1 MTKDELIA
9 RLGKYE
15 WNDIECKQAQKSV
28 PHDAYKTVSAFSNTN
43 GGYLVFGVKD
53 SKGKLNI
60 VGVIEVD
67 QVQNDFL
74 STLRG
79 GQKLNRII
87 NVQENAVEHEGK
99 TLLVFHIPEAE
110 RKEKPIY
117 LKDDIRESFIRRGA
131 GDERCTK
138 VEIERFL
145 RDASDTTY
153 DKELLK
159 DIKAEE
165 FFDEQSLAW
174 YRRLFQEKERG
185 RDAGLSDIEFLYE
198 WGFIGES
205 EGSLIANRAAVLL
218 FGKGRYV
225 RRILPRGVVD
235 YQRIDVPFENW
246 SPEIR
251 WHDRVVVEENI
262 IQAWQVLVEKY
273 MRVAETPFSI
283 DTTTLRRHDDPP
295 DYISFREA
303 AINLLMHQ
311 DYGDHTRKPVIKI
324 FPDRTLFWNPGD
336 AFDTV
341 DRLLEPTEKEVRNP
355 TIVNAFRR
363 IGLSD
368 QAGTGMRAIIRN
380 WRQIG
385 HIPPVIRNDKS
396 EKSFGLV
403 LIKEPLLT
411 ESQVLFQTQL
421 GVDLTEY
428 EAAVFAFACRSNPIT
443 ITDTKTVLGRGNQ
456 EVRTVLDEL
465 VKEGLLC
472 TVKDGVLWDVAEHLK
487 EQFHHTD
494 QSGSPEGSLVTD
506 QLDKLKASLVTDQLD
521 KIKDASASG
530 QLDTFIK
537 SLSTAQVKELV
548 DSLIPEEFEKLKSSL
563 GVDQLDK
570 LKIGLVTDQA
580 GGPEA
585 SLITPVLTK
594 LTEEQR
600 KVVQLC
606 EIPRKQ
612 ADLMKEIGF
621 SHRTFFKNKHLEPLV
636 RAKLIRMTH
645 PDKPT
650 HPDQTYVVTEN
661 GLRLLALWRDEP
673 ENGKSDL

>member
-9 RLGKYE
+9 RLGKFE

-28 PHDAYKTVSAFSNTN
+28 PRDAYKTVSAFSNTS

-53 SKGKLNI
+53 SEGKLDI
-60 VGVIEVD
+60 IGVTEVD
-67 QVQNDFL
+67 KVQNDFL
-74 STLRG
+74 SSLRG
-79 GQKLNRII
+79 SQKLNRII
-87 NVQENAVEHEGK
+87 NVQEHTVEHEGK

-117 LKDDIRESFIRRGA
+117 LKGDIRESFIRRGA
-131 GDERCTK
+131 GDERCTS

-153 DKELLK
+153 DRELLK

-165 FFDEQSLAW
+165 FIDVHSLAW

-185 RDAGLSDIEFLYE
+185 RDAGLSDLEFLYE
-198 WGFIGES
+198 WGFMGES
-205 EGSLIANRAAVLL
+205 EGSLIATRAAVLL
-218 FGKGRYV
+218 FGKGRYI

-235 YQRIDVPFENW
+235 YQRIDVPSENW

-251 WHDRVVVEENI
+251 WHDRLVVEENI

-283 DTTTLRRHDDPP
+283 DSTTLRRHDNPP

-303 AINLLMHQ
+303 AINLLIHQ
-311 DYGDHTRKPVIKI
+311 DYSDHRRKPVIKI
-324 FPDRTLFWNPGD
+324 FPDRALFWNPGG

-355 TIVNAFRR
+355 DIVSAFRR

-385 HIPPVIRNDKS
+385 YVPPVIKNDKS
-396 EKSFGLV
+396 EKSFELV

-421 GVDLTEY
+421 GVDLTEN
-428 EAAVFAFACRSNPIT
+428 EGAVFAFACRSNPIT

-456 EVRTVLDEL
+456 EVRTVLDQL

-472 TVKDGVLWDVAEHLK
+472 TVKNGVLWDVAEHLK
-487 EQFHHTD
+487 EQLHHAD

-506 QLDKLKASLVTDQLD
+506 QPAIPDESLVTDQPC
-521 KIKDASASG
+521 S
-530 QLDTFIK
+530 
-537 SLSTAQVKELV
+537 
-548 DSLIPEEFEKLKSSL
+548 PEEN
-563 GVDQLDK
+563 
-570 LKIGLVTDQA
+570 LVTDQPDS
-580 GGPEA
+580 PETD
-585 SLITPVLTK
+585 LVTPVLTK
-594 LTEEQR
+594 LSEYQR
-600 KVVQLC
+600 RIIELC

-612 ADLMKEIGF
+612 SDLMNETGLV
-621 SHRTFFKNKHLEPLV
+621 HRTFFRRNHLEPLI
-636 RAKLIRMTH
+636 RTKLVRMTY
-645 PDKPT
+645 PDKPN
-650 HPDQTYVVTEN
+650 HPGQTYVVTEA
-661 GLRLLALWRDEP
+661 GLRLLDLWKVDAKNRER
-673 ENGKSDL
+673 GVSMVV

>member
-1 MTKDELIA
+1 MRIVLEQRLRILKMTKDELIA
-9 RLGKYE
+9 RLGKFE

-28 PHDAYKTVSAFSNTN
+28 PRDAYKTVSAFSNTS

-53 SKGKLNI
+53 SEGKLDI
-60 VGVIEVD
+60 IGVTEVD
-67 QVQNDFL
+67 KVQNDFL
-74 STLRG
+74 SSLRG
-79 GQKLNRII
+79 SQKLNRII
-87 NVQENAVEHEGK
+87 NVREHTVEHEGK

-117 LKDDIRESFIRRGA
+117 LKSDIRESFIRRGA
-131 GDERCTK
+131 GDERCTS

-153 DKELLK
+153 DRELLK

-165 FFDEQSLAW
+165 FIDVQSLAW

-185 RDAGLSDIEFLYE
+185 RDAGLSDLEFLYE

-205 EGSLIANRAAVLL
+205 EGSLFATRAAMLL
-218 FGKGRYV
+218 FGKGRYI

-235 YQRIDVPFENW
+235 YQRIDVPSENW

-283 DTTTLRRHDDPP
+283 DSTTLRRHDNPP

-303 AINLLMHQ
+303 AINLLIHQ
-311 DYGDHTRKPVIKI
+311 DYSDHRRKPVIKI
-324 FPDRTLFWNPGD
+324 FPDRALFWNPGD

-355 TIVNAFRR
+355 DIVSAFRR

-385 HIPPVIRNDKS
+385 YVPPVIRNDKS
-396 EKSFGLV
+396 EKSFELV
-403 LIKEPLLT
+403 LLKEPLLT
-411 ESQVLFQTQL
+411 ESQVLFQTRL
-421 GVDLTEY
+421 GVDLTEN
-428 EAAVFAFACRSNPIT
+428 EGAVFAFACRSNPIT
-443 ITDTKTVLGRGNQ
+443 ITDAKTILGRGNQ
-456 EVRTVLDEL
+456 EARTVLDQL
-465 VKEGLLC
+465 VKKGLLC

-487 EQFHHTD
+487 EQLHRAD
-494 QSGSPEGSLVTD
+494 QSGSAKESLVTD
-506 QLDKLKASLVTDQLD
+506 QPGSSEENLVTDQPS
-521 KIKDASASG
+521 SAET
-530 QLDTFIK
+530 D
-537 SLSTAQVKELV
+537 LV
-548 DSLIPEEFEKLKSSL
+548 
-563 GVDQLDK
+563 
-570 LKIGLVTDQA
+570 
-580 GGPEA
+580 
-585 SLITPVLTK
+585 TPVLTK
-594 LTEEQR
+594 LNEYQR
-600 KVVQLC
+600 KIIELC

-612 ADLMKEIGF
+612 SDLMDEAGLT
-621 SHRTFFKNKHLEPLV
+621 HRTFFRRNHLEPLI
-636 RAKLIRMTH
+636 RAKLVRMTH
-645 PDKPT
+645 PDKPN
-650 HPDQTYVVTEN
+650 HPDQTYVVTQA
-661 GLRLLALWRDEP
+661 GLKLLELWKVDANNKET
-673 ENGKSDL
+673 S